1 VTVYLN
7 MLDNDEKVAFAE
19 LAERMIEADGLVVGR
34 EATAL
39 AALKAE
45 AGVGESGGGSRTVD
59 ELAGV
64 FQNRRSKVAALLE
77 LIGLGYSD
85 TSFSVSE
92 ESLINTVANRMA
104 IAPDELHNIETWV
117 QEHFSLVRRAMILMR
132 E

>member
-1 VTVYLN
+1 MYLN
-7 MLDNDEKVAFAE
+7 LLDNDERIAFAE
-19 LAERMIEADGLVVGR
+19 LAEKMIEADGLVVGR

-39 AALKAE
+39 AGLKAE
-45 AGVGESGGGSRTVD
+45 MGVETTGDGGRSVN

-64 FQNRRSKVAALLE
+64 FKGRGAKVAALLE

-92 ESLINTVANRMA
+92 ESLVNTVANQMA
-104 IAPDELHNIETWV
+104 VTPDELHAIEAWV
-117 QEHFSLVRRAMILMR
+117 QEHFSLVRRALILMR